1 MTKPTACCAAAVPV
15 AAVVDMGRRGG
26 GRVRGAGEDP
36 DLRRCRRRRV
46 HGCPTFFVEEA
57 VVVHL
62 DPGNLEGDLN
72 RCRGDDG

>member
-1 MTKPTACCAAAVPV
+1 MTKPTACCVAAVPV
-15 AAVVDMGRRGG
+15 PVAIVVDMGRGGG

-57 VVVHL
+57 VAVHL
-62 DPGNLEGDLN
+62 DPGNLERDLN
-72 RCRGDDG
+72 RCR